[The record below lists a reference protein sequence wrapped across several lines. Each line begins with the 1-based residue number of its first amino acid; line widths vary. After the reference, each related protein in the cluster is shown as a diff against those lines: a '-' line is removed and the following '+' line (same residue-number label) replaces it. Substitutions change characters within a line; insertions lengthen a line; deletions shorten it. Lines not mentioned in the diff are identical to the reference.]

1 MAAGDPFTN
10 AFTTSGTVAIQ
21 PIGHNVMLTSIMTSD
36 DNGRLDMGGGYYMRA
51 QSGSGGGASTQ
62 TSISK
67 WGGASTMLNMKLFM
81 TPTVFISL
89 NSSSGTIK
97 FHYSGVQM

>member
-1 MAAGDPFTN
+1 MTAGDVFSSG
-10 AFTTSGTVAIQ
+10 FTTSGTVAVQ
-21 PIGHNVMLTSIMTSD
+21 PASDVMLTSIMTSS
-36 DNGRLDMGGGYYMRA
+36 DNGRIDMGGGYYMRA